1 MFMPC
6 GCWGRGYLFLVLDC
20 KGRWDNMPLP
30 QTAHTWT
37 PDPILASAFHICSRR
52 YCHMSPCLLQ
62 VNIWKGNFGDI
73 KAFLEIR
80 AWKGTWDSCVGA
92 AEDRQGFL
100 EMAVCIS
107 QYRPRD

>member
-6 GCWGRGYLFLVLDC
+6 GCWGRGKCFLSWTVGGNWITCLYP
-20 KGRWDNMPLP
+20 KLPTHGHLTPFWPLLSTSVP
-30 QTAHTWT
+30 GDIATCPHA
-37 PDPILASAFHICSRR
+37 
-52 YCHMSPCLLQ
+52 Q
-62 VNIWKGNFGDI
+62 VNIWRGNFGDI

-100 EMAVCIS
+100 EMAACIS